1 MKHPRKGIRSTSKKA
16 KTKGDNVQSVTV
28 PIPQVAPPSLTQ
40 YIEEPRPYPGP
51 AYNTRIDGVNII
63 PDDELIAN
71 VFCFGAFADKIS
83 GVICN
88 DLTGNFPFMSID
100 GSVCFFALYPY
111 ELNAILVKAIAN
123 VDDHSIY
130 EAYKEVFE
138 TLEAKGYKP
147 KMNVMDNQ
155 ATKYI

>member
-1 MKHPRKGIRSTSKKA
+1 MGIRNTSKKT
-16 KTKGDNVQSVTV
+16 KTLGGNVQPVPI
-28 PIPQVAPPSLTQ
+28 PIPQVAPPLLPQ
-40 YIEEPRPYPGP
+40 YKYNDEPRPNPGP
-51 AYNTRIDGVNII
+51 AYDARIEGVNII
-63 PDDELIAN
+63 PDDESIAN

-83 GVICN
+83 GVVYN
-88 DLTGNFPFMSID
+88 DLAGNFPFMSID
-100 GSVCFFALYPY
+100 GSVCFFVLYHY
-111 ELNAILVKAIAN
+111 ELNTILVKAIAN
-123 VDDHSIY
+123 VDNRSIY